1 MQLRDLVL
9 HLPPQHFWLA
19 IGLIVLAA
27 ASAFFLAF
35 RWLHRA
41 RLIADTP
48 PAKIRSAAQGYVE
61 LEGRAKLMD
70 GEPIHAP
77 LSGASCVWYSYKVEK
92 RETNHEYG
100 RRTTR
105 WQTIES
111 GVSEAIFH
119 LEDDT
124 GRCIVDPEGAEVIPS
139 VRLRWHGRLA
149 RPGYAPPKTRFWD
162 CFFSSG
168 PYRYTEYRIQPNDP
182 LYAIGQF
189 VSLGGPERV
198 NLHTEVGDLLNRWKR
213 NRAELIRRFDADGD
227 GEINAEEWET
237 VRQQAER
244 EVLASWRERASQT
257 EFHLMK
263 KPDYGRPYILSVVP
277 QAVLTGRYRRNAWL
291 AALGFLSAG
300 SLAAWALQLR
310 FGSIL

>member
-9 HLPPQHFWLA
+9 HSPPQHFWLA
-19 IGLIVLAA
+19 IGLAAMAA

-48 PAKIRSAAQGYVE
+48 TAKIRSAAQGYVE
-61 LEGRAKLMD
+61 LEGRAKLMN

-77 LSGASCVWYSYKVEK
+77 LSGARCVWYSYKVER
-92 RETNHEYG
+92 RETDHEYG

-105 WQTIES
+105 WRTIER

-139 VRLRWHGRLA
+139 VRLRWRGRLA
-149 RPGYAPPKTRFWD
+149 RPGYAPPQPRFWD
-162 CFFSSG
+162 SLFSSG
-168 PYRYTEYRIQPNDP
+168 PYRYTEYRIQPDDP

-189 VSLGGPERV
+189 VSLGGPESV
-198 NLHTEVGDLLNRWKR
+198 NLHTEIGDLLNRWKR

-237 VRQQAER
+237 VRRHAER
-244 EVLASWRERASQT
+244 EVLASWRERTKQS

-263 KPDYGRPYILSVVP
+263 KPDYGRPYLLSVVP

-291 AALGFLSAG
+291 AALAFLSTG
-300 SLAAWALQLR
+300 SSAAWALQLR